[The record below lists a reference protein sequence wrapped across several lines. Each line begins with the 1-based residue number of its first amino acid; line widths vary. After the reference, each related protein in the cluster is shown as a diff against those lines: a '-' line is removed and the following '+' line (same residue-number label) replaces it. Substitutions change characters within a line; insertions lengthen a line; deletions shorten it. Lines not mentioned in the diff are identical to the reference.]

1 MKPWITLATAPSPD
15 GRLELRRR
23 GAADYLITLDGRVIM
38 GSSANRSERALGHI
52 AARSLPPAGGR
63 LLIGGLGLGYTLRAA
78 LDELGPADRPA
89 EVIVAELN
97 QVVVDWSQPPDG
109 PLAQIHDDA
118 LADPRVQVHTTD
130 VTQLIARAAATTSTG
145 AKATAPA
152 ADTPGT
158 RGRYH
163 AIALDLHQGPNQA
176 NRQAL
181 EPLYGPT
188 ALELAHQALHPGGL
202 LAVWGEDPDPPFE
215 KRLRRARFQVSRQ
228 RPTGGARRH
237 VITLAHRR

>member
-38 GSSANRSERALGHI
+38 GSSANRSERALGQL
-52 AARSLPPAGGR
+52 AAQALPPAGGR

-97 QVVVDWSQPPDG
+97 QVVVDWNQPPHG
-109 PLAQIHDDA
+109 PLAQLHDNA

-130 VTQLIARAAATTSTG
+130 VAQLIAQT
-145 AKATAPA
+145 ATAGA
-152 ADTPGT
+152 SA
-158 RGRYH
+158 RYH

-176 NRQAL
+176 NCQAL
-181 EPLYGPT
+181 EPFYGST

-215 KRLRRARFQVSRQ
+215 KRLRRARFQVSRH

-237 VITLAHRR
+237 VITLAQRR